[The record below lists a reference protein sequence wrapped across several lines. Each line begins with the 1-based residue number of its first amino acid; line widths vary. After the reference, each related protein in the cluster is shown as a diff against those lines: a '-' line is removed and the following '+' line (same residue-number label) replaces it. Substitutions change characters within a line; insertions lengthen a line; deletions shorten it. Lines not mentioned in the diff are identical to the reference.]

1 MGTAEDGADSK
12 AYQVA
17 EREHWPDMQALI
29 LVVSDEKKT
38 TASTAGMQLTV
49 QTSHLL
55 QHRLKNVPAYM
66 ETITK
71 AIAAKDFPAFA
82 EATMR
87 DSNQFHAVCLDTYP
101 PIFYLS
107 DVSRSIIHVVSE
119 LNRVA
124 GKPIAAY
131 TFDAGP
137 NAVIYALEADM
148 PEIVSL
154 LSHYFPPSQAFDDPF
169 KLATTPAE
177 SAREGFRHGVSAVWE
192 QGKVSRYIHTRIG
205 DGPRVLGQ
213 DETLFTAEGLPKTL
227 KQ

>member
-1 MGTAEDGADSK
+1 MGTEASGSDSK

-17 EREHWPDMQALI
+17 DRDHWPNMQALI

-55 QHRLKNVPAYM
+55 QHRLKNVPEYM
-66 ETITK
+66 TTITK
-71 AIAAKDFPAFA
+71 AIEAKDFPAFA

-119 LNRVA
+119 LNRAA

-137 NAVIYALEADM
+137 NAVIYALEENM

-154 LSHYFPPSQAFDDPF
+154 LAHYFPPGQTFDDPF
-169 KLATTPAE
+169 GLKVEPAQ
-177 SAREGFRHGVSAVWE
+177 SKRDGFKHGVSAVWE

-205 DGPRVLGQ
+205 GGPRVLGEE
-213 DETLFTAEGLPKTL
+213 ETLFNAEGIPQTL
-227 KQ
+227 K